1 MENKKM
7 TKKEMFNEIRKVVVD
22 NAEMVAF
29 IDHELEL
36 LDRKKSSTSLS
47 QTQKDNLELVET
59 IYNELVRIGKAIT
72 ITDLQNESEI
82 LKDYSNQKLSA
93 LLKKLVDTNQ
103 VAKVIDKKKSYFS
116 IAD

>member
-1 MENKKM
+1 MEKM
-7 TKKEMFNEIRKVVVD
+7 TKRQMFEMIKGVVGD

-47 QTQKDNLELVET
+47 QTQKDNLELIEV
-59 IYNELVRIGKAIT
+59 IYNELIRIGKSIT
-72 ITDLQNESEI
+72 ITELQNESEI

-93 LLKKLVDTNQ
+93 LLKKLVDSNR
-103 VAKVIDKKKSYFS
+103 VAKTTDKKKSYFKA
-116 IAD
+116 I

>member
-59 IYNELVRIGKAIT
+59 IYNELVEIAQPVT
-72 ITDLQNESEI
+72 ITDLQNKSEI

-93 LLKKLVDTNQ
+93 LLKKLVDSNR
-103 VAKVIDKKKSYFS
+103 VAKTTDKKKSYFQA
-116 IAD
+116 I

>member
-1 MENKKM
+1 MAEIKKVTKREMFSNLLEIVKGNEEMEN
-7 TKKEMFNEIRKVVVD
+7 
-22 NAEMVAF
+22 F
-29 IDHELEL
+29 INHELEL
-36 LDRKKSSTSLS
+36 LDRKKSSSSLS

-93 LLKKLVDTNQ
+93 LLKKLVDSNR
-103 VAKVIDKKKSYFS
+103 VAKTTDKKKSYFKA
-116 IAD
+116 I

>member
-93 LLKKLVDTNQ
+93 LLKKLVDSNR
-103 VAKVIDKKKSYFS
+103 VAKTIDKKKSYFKA
-116 IAD
+116 I

>member
-59 IYNELVRIGKAIT
+59 IYNELVEIAQPIT
-72 ITDLQNESEI
+72 ITDLQNKSEK

-93 LLKKLVDTNQ
+93 LLKKLVDSNR
-103 VAKVIDKKKSYFS
+103 VAKTTDKKKSYFKA
-116 IAD
+116 I

>member
-93 LLKKLVDTNQ
+93 LLKKLVDSNR
-103 VAKVIDKKKSYFS
+103 VAKTTDKKKSYFKA
-116 IAD
+116 I